1 MVYYGAKPLIPM
13 DQATPTRRADRLS
26 GRGQFVAAAARW
38 ISLGVGLLAMIGS
51 WDQPTTHR
59 TGVVA
64 ALVVYAAFNLA
75 SQLYQQRHP
84 RARTIKHA
92 HDAADAL
99 AVGAGASFS
108 GGLASP
114 VWLLLYPHVVA
125 VAARGGLRLGMVFGV
140 LDALI
145 VALLALRTPDQPLGI
160 VHSVALLFCA
170 FMAGTTSSH
179 LKAVKDRLARAN
191 RALED
196 KNAQLGQT
204 LAAQEAARQEQEAAL
219 ALLTASEARYRRLL
233 ERIQD
238 GVLIIQDGRV
248 AYANQVFADMVGD
261 RMDAL
266 VGVDFRDLVP
276 PEDRDE
282 ITERYAR
289 WEQSQAVSGLLD
301 ARILTRDG
309 HIVLSSLRAGS
320 VEFAGRRA
328 IIATIRDITRQRR
341 MEQEVKAHAERLA
354 VINEIANAINQNLTI
369 EDICTVVAREARR
382 LVPFDRLT
390 IALLEEA
397 GPSLQIVA
405 VGDDAAPRRAQ
416 LTRDDVDWAFRYP
429 VAWSEGTA
437 EVPPARFKELL
448 VDPRTR
454 AIATVPL
461 LSKDRVI
468 GSLNLGRLEA
478 RAFDPADHAVL
489 EPVARHIALALDNA
503 RLLEAVRR
511 RGHEFESLLE
521 IGRGIVARRDLQE
534 ILPMVT
540 RSVNR
545 VMGTRHCLVLLRDGD
560 HLEIGAHEGLEPE
573 VVDGFSQ
580 LKVGDSL
587 SGWVMQEGKL
597 LAVTD
602 MLEDPRLKF
611 GELVQRYS
619 YRSFLGV
626 PLRRGTETMGTLE
639 VLTKHEARV
648 FGPEEQKLMMA
659 FADQAAVAIDNARLF
674 AEARRH
680 LDSVVEANQQLEEL
694 DHMRRQYLRNVSHEF
709 RTPLTVI
716 KGYAEFLAGTE
727 EPSEESVHTV
737 MRIVVESCDR
747 VIDMVDTLI
756 DVSRIEQDQ
765 AERALQL
772 QRLDLKEVAEAS
784 VESLRWLADKK
795 GIAVEVVAPGD
806 PLSLQADR
814 SLMHQVVRQLLENAL
829 KYSASGGRV
838 VVRMHGLSDE
848 LSLDVQDFGVGIAAE
863 HLPRIFEKF
872 YVVDGGITRRVGG
885 TGVGLYLVNEIVRL
899 HQGRVMVESTPGQG
913 SLFSVRLP
921 RAQPPA
927 SSVARA

>member
-1 MVYYGAKPLIPM
+1 MVYYTPKPLTLM
-13 DQATPTRRADRLS
+13 DQASPTRQPDTLGR
-26 GRGQFVAAAARW
+26 RGQFVAAAARW
-38 ISLGVGLLAMIGS
+38 ISLGVGLLAMLAA
-51 WDQPTTHR
+51 WDLPTTYR
-59 TGVVA
+59 PGAMA
-64 ALVVYAAFNLA
+64 ALAFYAAFNLA
-75 SQLYQQRHP
+75 GQLYTQRNP
-84 RARTIKHA
+84 QARTFKHVRGVV
-92 HDAADAL
+92 DAL
-99 AVGAGASFS
+99 SVGAGAAFS

-125 VAARGGLRLGMVFGV
+125 IAARGGLALGMVFGL

-179 LKAVKDRLARAN
+179 LKSVKDRLAGAN
-191 RALED
+191 RALEE
-196 KNAQLGQT
+196 KNTQLGLT
-204 LAAQEAARQEQEAAL
+204 LAAQDVARKEQETAL
-219 ALLTASEARYRRLL
+219 TQLTASEARYRRLL

-261 RMDAL
+261 SMDAL

-276 PEDRDE
+276 PEDRDD
-282 ITERYAR
+282 ITERYTR

-301 ARILTRDG
+301 SRILTRDG

-320 VEFAGRRA
+320 VEFGGRRA

-390 IALLEEA
+390 IALLEEQGA
-397 GPSLQIVA
+397 SLRIVA
-405 VGDDAAPRRAQ
+405 VGDNAAPWRVE
-416 LTRDDVDWAFRYP
+416 LTRADADWAFRYP
-429 VAWSEGTA
+429 LAWCEGAA
-437 EVPPARFKELL
+437 EPPPSRFRELL
-448 VDPRTR
+448 AEPRVR
-454 AIATVPL
+454 AVATVPL

-503 RLLEAVRR
+503 RLLDAVRR
-511 RGHEFESLLE
+511 RGHEFELLLE
-521 IGRGIVARRDLQE
+521 IGRGIVTRRDLQE
-534 ILPMVT
+534 ILPLVT

-545 VMGTRHCLVLLRDGD
+545 VMGTEHCLVLLRKGD
-560 HLEIGAHEGLEPE
+560 DLEIGAHEGLEPE
-573 VVDGFSQ
+573 VVEGFSHM
-580 LKVGDSL
+580 KVGDSL
-587 SGWVMQEGKL
+587 SGWVLQEGQL
-597 LAVTD
+597 LAVAD
-602 MLEDPRLKF
+602 MLADPRLQF
-611 GELVQRYS
+611 GELVQRYG

-626 PLRRGTETMGTLE
+626 PLRRGAESIGTLE
-639 VLTKHEARV
+639 VLTKGEARV
-648 FGPEEQKLMMA
+648 FGPAEQTLMTA

-674 AEARRH
+674 DEARRH
-680 LDSVVEANQQLEEL
+680 LDSVVQANQQLEQL
-694 DHMRRQYLRNVSHEF
+694 DHLRRQYLRNVSHEF

-727 EPSEESVHTV
+727 KPPEESVHSV
-737 MRIVVESCDR
+737 MKIVVESCDR

-756 DVSRIEQDQ
+756 DVSRIEQEK

-772 QRLDLKEVAEAS
+772 QRLDLKEVMEAS

-795 GIAVEVVAPGD
+795 GIAVQMETPAD
-806 PLSLQADR
+806 SLSLQADR
-814 SLMHQVVRQLLENAL
+814 SLMHQVVRQLLDNAL
-829 KYSASGGRV
+829 KYSASGSRV
-838 VVRMHGLSDE
+838 LVRAQAKADE

-872 YVVDGGITRRVGG
+872 YVVDGSITRRTGG
-885 TGVGLYLVNEIVRL
+885 TGVGLYLVHEIVRL
-899 HQGRVMVESTPGQG
+899 HQGRVVVESTPGQG
-913 SLFSVRLP
+913 SLFSVKLP
-921 RAQPPA
+921 RAQA
-927 SSVARA
+927 TAARV